1 MPRTGKRTNNKTI
14 SISVNPDV
22 VALAKQAAKE
32 NGMTLSAFINQAMI
46 DLVMFYVKLDGQ
58 KQKDAK

>member
-1 MPRTGKRTNNKTI
+1 MSRTGKRTNNKTI

-46 DLVMFYVKLDGQ
+46 DLVMFYAKLD
-58 KQKDAK
+58 KQKDKDVK